1 MGHKLIFWLVMMI
14 AVVIVALLVNEVDDG
29 RA

>member
-14 AVVIVALLVNEVDDG
+14 AVVIVALLVNEVNDG